1 MPSTWIVVADSSAA
15 RIFDAPSASG
25 ALAEVAA
32 YAHAESRMHERDLRT
47 DQPGTTKDRAG
58 YAKHG
63 LEPKTKP
70 KEQEAIVFARML
82 AETIEKARAKSQI
95 ERVLLVA
102 PPEFLGHLR
111 SALDANSRKIVEGE
125 FNLNVVRMP
134 ADEIRRHLPEK
145 LYSSLPR

>member
-1 MPSTWIVVADSSAA
+1 MSSTWVVVADSSAA

-25 ALAEVAA
+25 ALAEVAS
-32 YAHAESRMHERDLRT
+32 YAHAESRLHERDLRT

-63 LEPKTKP
+63 IEPKTKP
-70 KEQEAIVFARML
+70 KEQEAIVFARMI
-82 AETIEKARAKSQI
+82 ADTIGKARAKSQI

-111 SALDANSRKIVEGE
+111 SALDANSRKIVGGE
-125 FNLNVVRMP
+125 YALNVVRMP
-134 ADEIRRHLPEK
+134 TEEIRKHLPDK
-145 LYSSLPR
+145 LYSSLAK